1 VPGPIV
7 LDRSAAALA
16 RWLAALPAP
25 AYDLRLVP
33 AGGDGPVLCRH
44 LDATGVV
51 AALPWV
57 KARNAAGFHAYC
69 RPTPARHVLVDD
81 LGPAALDAIAAAHRI
96 AALVE
101 TSEANFQ
108 AWITLAGSDVPPAL
122 AGAAARLL
130 ASRFGGDPGA
140 AGAAQLGRLVGTTN
154 RKEKH
159 RRRGDGA
166 FPFVLLRGARGGVDP
181 AGAALLAEAAPLVRP
196 AAAAAAPVAAA
207 EPAPSLPGDAA
218 PEAARR
224 EAAEA
229 ARRVALALPPGAR
242 LDRSRLDHAAARR
255 LLSRG
260 AGPAFA
266 RAAVLAGERA
276 RAMPATAAAAYAART
291 VDAAARSLEGAGA
304 ADRWLKD

>member
-1 VPGPIV
+1 MKMP
-7 LDRSAAALA
+7 DRSAAALA

-25 AYDLRLVP
+25 EYDLRLVP
-33 AGGDGPVLCRH
+33 AGGDGPVFCRR
-44 LDATGVV
+44 LDAAGLM

-57 KARNAAGFHAYC
+57 RARNAAGHHAYC
-69 RPTPARHVLVDD
+69 RPASARHLLVDD
-81 LGPAALDAIAAAHRI
+81 LGPAALETLAAAHRI
-96 AALVE
+96 AAVVE

-166 FPFVLLRGARGGVDP
+166 FPFVLLRGARGRVDP
-181 AGAALLAEAAPLVRP
+181 AGVALLAEAATLVRP
-196 AAAAAAPVAAA
+196 AAPVAAA
-207 EPAPSLPGDAA
+207 GPAPSLPGGTALD
-218 PEAARR
+218 AARR

-260 AGPAFA
+260 AGRAFA

-291 VDAAARSLEGAGA
+291 VDAAARSLEGAGTA
-304 ADRWLKD
+304 WRHG